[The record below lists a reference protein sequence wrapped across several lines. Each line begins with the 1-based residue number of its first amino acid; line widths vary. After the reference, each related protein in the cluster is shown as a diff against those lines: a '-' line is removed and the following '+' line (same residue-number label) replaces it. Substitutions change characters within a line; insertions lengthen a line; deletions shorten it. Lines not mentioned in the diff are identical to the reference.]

1 MLYIWRAD
9 TGRRVSILGET
20 PQQNT
25 RLTEPQGK
33 IKKPKKAVAFF
44 DVDGTLLKST
54 IVHYY
59 IWMRSK
65 ETPFL
70 LKRLWLVGFLPKIV
84 YYLILDRISR
94 PRFNEVFYRNYRGM
108 GVAEV
113 KGLATEMF
121 EAYLRPKIFPAAIS
135 QIQEHKEE
143 GTAVVFVTGSLDFIV
158 QPIADSLA
166 IDAVL
171 APQLGERNG
180 HFTGEL
186 TTAPL
191 IGEEKAK
198 AVQTYAEQHRISL
211 EESYAYGDSQ
221 SDLPMLECVGNP
233 VVVNPGKAL
242 REKALTSG
250 WEMHEWL

>member
-1 MLYIWRAD
+1 MEGGY
-9 TGRRVSILGET
+9 TGRLISVLGET
-20 PQQNT
+20 PKQNT

-33 IKKPKKAVAFF
+33 IKKSKKAVAFF

-70 LKRLWLVGFLPKIV
+70 LRHLWLVGFLPKIV

-94 PRFNEVFYRNYRGM
+94 PRFNQVFYRNYRRM
-108 GVAEV
+108 NVAET
-113 KGLATEMF
+113 KRLSIEMF
-121 EAYLRPKIFPAAIS
+121 EGYLRPKIFPAAVS
-135 QIQEHKEE
+135 QIQELKEQ
-143 GTAVVFVTGSLDFIV
+143 GVAIVFVTGSLDFIA
-158 QPIADSLA
+158 QPIADYLA

-171 APQLGERNG
+171 APQLGEQDG
-180 HFTGEL
+180 QFTGEL

-198 AVQTYAEQHRISL
+198 AVKTYSEQHGISL
-211 EESYAYGDSQ
+211 EASYAYGDSQ